1 MTLPKL
7 VSDASHLASNN
18 ITSRIHVRRDNC
30 SSNHVSR
37 FSHGRYMADKPVEAH
52 LAQKSVVAGPAVSR
66 LGAMNIY
73 RLYIVKHFQ

>member
-1 MTLPKL
+1 
-7 VSDASHLASNN
+7 
-18 ITSRIHVRRDNC
+18 
-30 SSNHVSR
+30 
-37 FSHGRYMADKPVEAH
+37 MADKPVEAH